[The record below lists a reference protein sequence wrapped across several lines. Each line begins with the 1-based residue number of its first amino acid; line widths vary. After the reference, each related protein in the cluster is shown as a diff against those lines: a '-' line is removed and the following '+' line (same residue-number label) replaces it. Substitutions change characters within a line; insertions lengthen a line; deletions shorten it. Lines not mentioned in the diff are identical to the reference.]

1 MFARD
6 GWECKIFAWRDQI
19 PGFSSVSCSDKPI
32 LQLSFGG
39 LKLAVWPESFFFA
52 LRWFIRYI
60 WDMHIILP
68 VFKAFLSR
76 VYWEHSIS
84 RNIDIFGPEATK
96 KLVLFC
102 WNFHPFSKNLFFSF
116 VETWL
121 NISST
126 VWCEKV
132 VYLAGSLLI
141 AVSFSSQSSSFLSV
155 LIGCITAW

>member
-102 WNFHPFSKNLFFSF
+102 WNFHPFSKNLFFFFRWDMIEYFKHCLMRES
-116 VETWL
+116 
-121 NISST
+121 
-126 VWCEKV
+126 C
-132 VYLAGSLLI
+132 LLGRQLTHRCL
-141 AVSFSSQSSSFLSV
+141 VF
-155 LIGCITAW
+155 